1 MENPSSIQFDDKEKD
16 KMDNIEEL
24 DDEIGDKDGDIISP
38 FSVKDIRVT
47 TVPILLP
54 SVISRLK
61 NDEISIP
68 EYQRHSN
75 LWTLPQMSRLIES
88 ILLKLPLP
96 VFYFD
101 VSDPDK
107 WMVIDGLQRISTIRR
122 FFVEKNLKLR
132 GLEFLQELNGKGY
145 DDFERGMQRTVD
157 ETQLITYQIEA
168 QTPKEVRYSLFNR
181 INTGGLSLKPQEIRQ
196 ALNQKG
202 GGVKFLATTI
212 ESDTFKSVV
221 AISNKRMAGQE
232 LVLRFMAFQT
242 LADSQFKTMG
252 QFLDLAMEKVD
263 QLSEEERN
271 SLKDRLLKVLLFS
284 EEIFGPKHRF
294 SRSIADK
301 NKNKLVN
308 FSIFDVLTVCLDEV
322 EDRNLFLEN
331 KDFFVKE
338 FKKLLKDE
346 ESEFFTAVTKGTS
359 GKWAKNTR
367 FEVIRNLIKRTLAQ

>member
-1 MENPSSIQFDDKEKD
+1 
-16 KMDNIEEL
+16 MDNIEEL
-24 DDEIGDKDGDIISP
+24 DDEIGDNDGDITSP

-68 EYQRHSN
+68 DYQRHSD

-145 DDFERGMQRTVD
+145 DDLERGMQRTVD

-181 INTGGLSLKPQEIRQ
+181 INTGGLSLRPQEIRQ

-202 GGVKFLATTI
+202 EGVKFLADII
-212 ESDTFKSVV
+212 EDDVFKSVV
-221 AISNKRMAGQE
+221 GVSNKRMAGQE
-232 LVLRFMAFQT
+232 LALRFMAFQT
-242 LADSQFKTMG
+242 LDESQFKTMG
-252 QFLDLAMEKVD
+252 KFLDLAMEKID
-263 QLSEEERN
+263 QLDEEKLHK
-271 SLKDRLLKVLLFS
+271 LKNRLLIVLLFS
-284 EEIFGPKHRF
+284 EKIFGTKHRF
-294 SRSIADK
+294 SRSIADNDK
-301 NKNKLVN
+301 KKLVN
-308 FSIFDVLTVCLDEV
+308 FSIFDVLVVCFDEI
-322 EDRNLFLEN
+322 EDRDLFLIN
-331 KDFFVKE
+331 KDFFVKK
-338 FKKLLKDE
+338 FKNLLKDE
-346 ESEFFTAVTKGTS
+346 KSDFFTSVTKGTS

-367 FEVIRNLIKRTLAQ
+367 FEVIRNLIKQTLAQ